1 MNQAYNVGRAHA
13 RITADRERTLIR
25 QHIAQTT
32 KSSLDWA
39 GLSFSPAETVEVAKQ
54 NKRHF
59 IGMAIVLAVGFLA
72 FTVVGL
78 MGW

>member
-1 MNQAYNVGRAHA
+1 MNPKYNVGRAHA

-32 KSSLDWA
+32 KSALDWTE
-39 GLSFSPAETVEVAKQ
+39 LSFSPAETVEVAKL

>member
-1 MNQAYNVGRAHA
+1 MNPAYNVGRAHA

-32 KSSLDWA
+32 KSALDWTE
-39 GLSFSPAETVEVAKQ
+39 LSFSPAETVEVAKR

-59 IGMAIVLAVGFLA
+59 IGMAIVLAVGFAA
-72 FTVVGL
+72 FGL
-78 MGW
+78 LSYWGI